1 MNKKTISLFLIFLV
15 SIWLLAS
22 CAGAA
27 PAENFAMEEAVAPMA
42 FVEPGEAAPVEAPA
56 EAEMDA
62 PSDGGEGITEVGNTV
77 PIAARDDR
85 LIIKNA
91 EVQLLVEDSET
102 AIDLTTQVVTDVGG
116 YIISSR
122 VWYQDWGGVSYKY
135 STITMGVPV
144 EEFERTLRRLRELA
158 IRVLDENASGED
170 VTDQYVDLQSQ
181 LDNLIATR
189 DRIRTFLDQAQTV
202 EEALAVNEQLSEV
215 EGEIETIQGQINYL
229 ADRAAFSTITVTINP
244 NLPELP
250 TPTPYPTSTPEAWK
264 PGETFGQATK
274 TLQNAYQGLFDL
286 LIWIVVVF
294 IPIIAPFVFV
304 GWLVWFVIKK
314 AWTKNQSKDS
324 KRPEP
329 PAGA

>member
-1 MNKKTISLFLIFLV
+1 MNKKTLSLFLIFLA

-27 PAENFAMEEAVAPMA
+27 PEENFAMEEAAAPLA
-42 FVEPGEAAPVEAPA
+42 YAEPGEAAPVEAPA
-56 EAEMDA
+56 AAEAQDMA
-62 PSDGGEGITEVGNTV
+62 SGGNGITEVSGNTV

-122 VWYQDWGGVSYKY
+122 VWYEEWGAASYKY

-158 IRVLDENASGED
+158 IQVLDENASGED

-215 EGEIETIQGQINYL
+215 EGEIEAIQGQINYL

-244 NLPELP
+244 DLPELP
-250 TPTPYPTSTPEAWK
+250 TPTPVPTSTPEAWK
-264 PGETFGQATK
+264 PGETLGQATK
-274 TLQNAYQGLFDL
+274 TLQNAYQGLFEL

-294 IPIIAPFVFV
+294 IPVIAPFVFA
-304 GWLVWFVIKK
+304 GWLFWFVVKK
-314 AWTKNQSKDS
+314 AITKKQ
-324 KRPEP
+324 
-329 PAGA
+329 AGKTKYEE

>member
-1 MNKKTISLFLIFLV
+1 MNKTTFSFFAFFIVSVCFLTG
-15 SIWLLAS
+15 
-22 CAGAA
+22 CGAA
-27 PAENFAMEEAVAPMA
+27 ASTSETDFSLAYAPQDE
-42 FVEPGEAAPVEAPA
+42 V
-56 EAEMDA
+56 AEMEVPAAAEPPADA
-62 PSDGGEGITEVGNTV
+62 AAGGGDSTTGGGANVL
-77 PIAARDDR
+77 PIAARADR

-91 EVQLLVEDSET
+91 EINLLVEDSET

-122 VWYQDWGGVSYKY
+122 VWYEEWGETFYKH

-144 EEFERTLRRLRELA
+144 EEFERALRRLRELA
-158 IRVLDENASGED
+158 IQVLDENATGED

-189 DRIRTFLDQAQTV
+189 DRIRTFLDQAQSV

-229 ADRAAFSTITVTINP
+229 ADRAAFSTITVTITP
-244 NLPELP
+244 DLPELP
-250 TPTPYPTSTPEAWK
+250 TPTPFPTSTPEAWK
-264 PGETFGQATK
+264 PGETFGQAAK

-286 LIWIVVVF
+286 LIWIMVVF
-294 IPIIAPFVFV
+294 IPVMAPFIFA
-304 GWLVWFVIKK
+304 GWLAWFVIKK
-314 AWTKNQSKDS
+314 AFTKNRTKDT